1 MFNKNFSDKIFSLNR
16 LSKTCV
22 AIIADTFFCVF
33 TLWLAFYLRLEEL
46 VLLKDI
52 GLTPIIITISLAI
65 PIFWLSG
72 LYRTLFRY
80 SGISI
85 LSTISLSVAVYGLIF
100 FSIISLYGITGVPRS
115 IGVIQPIL
123 LFVFLLTQRFF
134 K

>member
-1 MFNKNFSDKIFSLNR
+1 MIDKNFSEKIFSLHR
-16 LSKTCV
+16 YSKRGI
-22 AIIADTFFCVF
+22 AITTDIFLCVF

-52 GLTPIIITISLAI
+52 GLTPILLTIFLAI

-100 FSIISLYGITGVPRS
+100 FSIISLYGIAGVPRS
-115 IGVIQPIL
+115 IGVIQPVL
-123 LFVFLLTQRFF
+123 LFVF
-134 K
+134 

>member
-1 MFNKNFSDKIFSLNR
+1 MFNKIITDRIFSLHR
-16 LSKTCV
+16 YSKRGI
-22 AIIADTFFCVF
+22 AITTDMFLCVF

-52 GLTPIIITISLAI
+52 GLTPILLTIFLAI

-85 LSTISLSVAVYGLIF
+85 LSTISLSVTVYGLIF
-100 FSIISLYGITGVPRS
+100 FFNY
-115 IGVIQPIL
+115 
-123 LFVFLLTQRFF
+123 
-134 K
+134 